1 MDRRLLKQQSK
12 NLIGNAQP
20 KPVVAAIIYILITAV
35 LAFLSYKLVGGDASS
50 FSNQLQ
56 QFFVEFENGNYIDP
70 DQFAYAMQKAA
81 PTPAASLLD
90 LVISIVSAMLGAG
103 FAIFCLNNV
112 RGFEASYWNI
122 FDSFA
127 MFFRIIWLYIVE
139 IFFITLWAMLLFFPG
154 VIAYYRYRMAIY
166 LVIEHPEMS
175 VMQCIRESKRLMR
188 GHKGELFVL
197 DLSFIG
203 WAFLVAAVNYAGGE
217 IASMLPYS
225 VLTEILT
232 VVGLG
237 VLVQFYVYPYMQLTV
252 AGYYKQRTEQDAA
265 ENAFNNGWMPGY

>member
-12 NLIGNAQP
+12 NLIGHARP
-20 KPVVAAIIYILITAV
+20 KPVVAGIIYILITAV
-35 LAFLSYKLVGGDASS
+35 LAFLSYKLVGGYASS

-56 QFFVEFENGNYIDP
+56 QFFVEFENGNYVDP
-70 DQFAYAMQKAA
+70 DQFAYAVQQVA

-90 LVISIVSAMLGAG
+90 LAINIVSAMLGAG

-122 FDSFA
+122 FDGFA

-166 LVIEHPEMS
+166 LVLEHPEMS
-175 VMQCIRESKRLMR
+175 VMQCIRESKRLMT

-203 WAFLVAAVNYAGGE
+203 WAFLVAAVNYAGSE
-217 IASMLPYS
+217 IALTLPHSML
-225 VLTEILT
+225 TDILT

-252 AGYYKQRTEQDAA
+252 AGYYKQLTEQDAA
-265 ENAFNNGWMPGY
+265 RNTFNNGWMPGY